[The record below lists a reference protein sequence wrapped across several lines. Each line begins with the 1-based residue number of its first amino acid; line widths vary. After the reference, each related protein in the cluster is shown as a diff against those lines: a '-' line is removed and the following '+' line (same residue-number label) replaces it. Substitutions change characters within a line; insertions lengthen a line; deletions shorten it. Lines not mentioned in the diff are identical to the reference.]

1 MQHGADGEL
10 EKLEQGFWETVR
22 QRVGKYAR
30 HYSDAEFWKKSAK
43 FAKKTGKGV
52 LKPAF
57 TLFHAAQDAAT
68 PKWAQATM
76 VGALGYFISLV
87 DAIPDITPVVGYADD
102 LWVLAVATVVVASHI
117 KPEHSAKAEESLSRW
132 FGEDS

>member
-1 MQHGADGEL
+1 MQNAEI
-10 EKLEQGFWETVR
+10 EKSGNFEPGFWEKFR
-22 QRVGKYAR
+22 KRVGKYAR
-30 HYSDAEFWKKSAK
+30 HYSDADFWKKSAK

-117 KPEHSAKAEESLSRW
+117 KQEHNEKAEESLNRW
-132 FGEDS
+132 LGEDS

>member
-1 MQHGADGEL
+1 MQNGEGGEI
-10 EKLEQGFWETVR
+10 EKFEPGFWEKFR
-22 QRVGKYAR
+22 KRVGKYAR